1 MYAPSLACSLGTT
14 GNTSAA
20 SSQRVCSAYP
30 HQRLL
35 RIICQGRSW
44 LGMRILLH
52 GWDLSSTESGTSAR
66 VSNVTV
72 SSIFKS
78 SFRMS
83 FYFSCL
89 LTCPMSNFHLLLWCS
104 WVVQQTIH
112 VQGPSNIMPFKECLA
127 AIYKLSYWVWELNI
141 AWDST

>member
-14 GNTSAA
+14 VQLRKHICSLKPEGLQCLP
-20 SSQRVCSAYP
+20 SSEST
-30 HQRLL
+30 
-35 RIICQGRSW
+35 RIIWQGRSW
-44 LGMRILLH
+44 LPGML
-52 GWDLSSTESGTSAR
+52 AR
-66 VSNVTV
+66 VSNVSV
-72 SSIFKS
+72 SSTFKS

-83 FYFSCL
+83 FYFFTFLFLPLVIL
-89 LTCPMSNFHLLLWCS
+89 LSAELCPMSKFHLLLWCC